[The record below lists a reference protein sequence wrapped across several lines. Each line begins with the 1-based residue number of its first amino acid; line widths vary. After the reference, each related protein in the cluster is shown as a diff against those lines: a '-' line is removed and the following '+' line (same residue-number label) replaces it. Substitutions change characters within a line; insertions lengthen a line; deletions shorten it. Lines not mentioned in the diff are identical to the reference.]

1 MMSAGMMGT
10 VVRAAAAGITVIPAL
25 AAIVRCVAGIAGI
38 TAGSA
43 FCKNAVFVM
52 HVAAV

>member
-10 VVRAAAAGITVIPAL
+10 AVRAAAAGITIIPAL
-25 AAIVRCVAGIAGI
+25 AAIVRCAAGIAGI
-38 TAGSA
+38 TADSA

-52 HVAAV
+52 YMAAV